1 MKKYLS
7 VLIFII
13 LTATVSAQQ
22 IFVLDLADSKPI
34 KNVAVF
40 NLDGSKSVIT
50 DGNGLANASSFTES
64 DTLIF
69 QHPAYL
75 DVILPFT
82 IIKKLDFQVKLSKQ
96 SVSLDEIVVSANKW
110 EQNKSEIPNKIETL
124 DVAEISFNNPQTSAD
139 LIGLTG
145 EVFIQKSQLG
155 GGSPMVRGFA
165 ANSILLVVDGVRLNN
180 AIYRSGNLQNVIM
193 LDPLIMQSAE
203 VIFGPGSII
212 YGSDALGGV
221 LDFHTKPII
230 LKKDGKDYSSTN
242 VVSRFSSA
250 SLERTFHID
259 HSFASEKW
267 GSLSS
272 ISYSAFGD
280 LRMGGSSNERFDRL
294 EYVETINGVDQ
305 ILQNITI
312 QIKTQ
317 NFTAMLK

>member
-155 GGSPMVRGFA
+155 
-165 ANSILLVVDGVRLNN
+165 
-180 AIYRSGNLQNVIM
+180 
-193 LDPLIMQSAE
+193 
-203 VIFGPGSII
+203 
-212 YGSDALGGV
+212 
-221 LDFHTKPII
+221 
-230 LKKDGKDYSSTN
+230 
-242 VVSRFSSA
+242 
-250 SLERTFHID
+250 
-259 HSFASEKW
+259 
-267 GSLSS
+267 
-272 ISYSAFGD
+272 
-280 LRMGGSSNERFDRL
+280 
-294 EYVETINGVDQ
+294 
-305 ILQNITI
+305 
-312 QIKTQ
+312 
-317 NFTAMLK
+317 